1 MKKMI
6 LFAAIAAAALVS
18 CQKVETPAGEQAS
31 EGIHM
36 SLTAD
41 IMGATKV
48 AYTPDGNVLKTT
60 WNASETISVIT
71 LDGGGKLVAVD
82 NFTSTGAAGRTKAEF
97 SGTFT
102 GGADPKRVIAV
113 YPALYEDGTGKYD
126 MDTYTDYNG
135 LACSYLRDAEIGSM
149 YIQSTN
155 SDLKQTVNDDASH
168 LVNYCVMAGVVSIAD
183 IKTKAL
189 ATTLSNQMTVL
200 KVIATLPAAAKGK
213 TLSSIVIKPY
223 DSEGNYMEY
232 NMGRS
237 ASWEYVDIAGNPI
250 CAAGAGFQHNTTLYA
265 DFEVPDSGQVVLY
278 IANPFWADRSAG
290 DKWGFQV
297 YYLVDEVETPTE
309 EVFKTF
315 TKDTEFERGNVYR
328 MSVAF

>member
-6 LFAAIAAAALVS
+6 YFAALAAAAFVS
-18 CQKVETPAGEQAS
+18 CQKIEAPAGEQAT
-31 EGIHM
+31 EGIPM

-60 WNASETISVIT
+60 WNASESISVIT
-71 LDGGGKLVAVD
+71 LDGEGKLVAVD
-82 NFTSTGAAGRTKAEF
+82 NFTSTGAAGRSKAEF

-102 GGADPKRVIAV
+102 GGADPKKVIAV

-126 MDTYTDYNG
+126 MDTYTDYTG
-135 LACSYLRDAEIGSM
+135 VARSYLNDAEIGNM

-155 SDLKQTVNDDASH
+155 SDLKQTSNDDASH
-168 LVNYCVMAGVVSIAD
+168 LVNYCVMAGVVNIAD
-183 IKTKAL
+183 IKTQVL
-189 ATTLSNQMTVL
+189 TTKLSNQMTVL
-200 KVIATLPAAAKGK
+200 KVIATMPAAAKGK

-223 DSEGNYMEY
+223 DSEGNYIDY

-250 CAAGAGFQHNTTLYA
+250 YAAGGSYQHYTALYA
-265 DFEVPDSGQVVLY
+265 DFEVPDSGQVIFY
-278 IANPFWADRSAG
+278 IANPFWAYRSAG
-290 DKWGFQV
+290 EKWGFQV
-297 YYLVDEVETPTE
+297 NYLVDEVETPTE
-309 EVFKTF
+309 EVFMIF
-315 TKDTEFERGNVYR
+315 PKDVEFERGNVYR
-328 MSVAF
+328 MNVSF

>member
-1 MKKMI
+1 MM
-6 LFAAIAAAALVS
+6 LFAALAAAAVVS
-18 CQKVETPAGEQAS
+18 CQKVEAPAGEQAS
-31 EGIHM
+31 EGIPM

-48 AYTPDGNVLKTT
+48 AYIPDGNVLKTT

-71 LDGGGKLVAVD
+71 LDGSGQLVAVD

-97 SGTFT
+97 TGTFT

-135 LACSYLRDAEIGSM
+135 VTCSYLRDAEIGSM

-155 SDLKQTVNDDASH
+155 SDLKQTGNDDASH
-168 LVNYCVMAGVVSIAD
+168 LVNYCVMAGVVNIAD
-183 IKTKAL
+183 IKTKVL
-189 ATTLSNQMTVL
+189 TTTLSNQMTVL

-213 TLSSIVIKPY
+213 TLSSILIKPY
-223 DSEGNYMEY
+223 DSEGNYIDF

-250 CAAGAGFQHNTTLYA
+250 RAAGGGYRRFTTLYA
-265 DFEVPDSGQVVLY
+265 DFEVPDSGQVVFY

-290 DKWGFQV
+290 EKWGFQV
-297 YYLVDEVETPTE
+297 NYWVDEVETPTE

-328 MSVAF
+328 MNVTF